1 MKNLRQRKIMLI
13 IQEKT
18 IGTQE
23 ELAEALKKAGYTV
36 TQATVS
42 RDIKE
47 LGLVKVALGNDSYKY
62 ALPQDI
68 SIPEK
73 RITFMLR
80 EFVLSIVHSEN
91 LIIIKTAPGNASAV
105 ASSIDSA
112 GWPEVL
118 GTIAGDDTIL
128 IIIES
133 KNKVGHALERI
144 NSYLS

>member
-1 MKNLRQRKIMLI
+1 MKNVRQRKIMII
-13 IQEKT
+13 IQEKI

-23 ELAEALKKAGYTV
+23 ELAEALCEEGFNV

-47 LGLVKVALGNDSYKY
+47 LGLVKIAIGNERYKY
-62 ALPQDI
+62 ALPKDI
-68 SIPEK
+68 SLPEK

-91 LIIIKTAPGNASAV
+91 LLVVKTAPGNASAV

-112 GWPEVL
+112 GWNEII

-128 IIIES
+128 LIVQS
-133 KNKVGHALERI
+133 KEKVETVLQRI